1 MVSCDMFSVMRLP
14 RNFPSILLCL
24 LVVLKSAA
32 LGQTTTPKGATVPT
46 DIHQLFLDD
55 QSDRT
60 GDRTVAPYAADVN
73 SRDAMRRVE
82 TRQLL
87 ANGKI
92 TTAQD
97 FHDAAYIFQHG
108 DRADDYLL
116 AHVLAVEA
124 IVKGD
129 ASSKW
134 ISAAT
139 LDRYL
144 QAIGKSQIFG
154 TQYSDKSYLYIVQ
167 HKNDPSAMT
176 KPEAHEKGMTQEPYD
191 RNLIA
196 DLLRLDFCVPDMA
209 KQRVNLQEFE
219 SGKYPAGIIPPGCTR

>member
-1 MVSCDMFSVMRLP
+1 MKLSRG
-14 RNFPSILLCL
+14 FPSILLCL
-24 LVVLKSAA
+24 LAVLSSTTF
-32 LGQTTTPKGATVPT
+32 GQTTTTKGATVPT
-46 DIHQLFLDD
+46 DVHQLFLDD

-60 GDRTVAPYAADVN
+60 GDRTVAPNGADVN
-73 SRDAMRRVE
+73 SRDAMRRLE
-82 TRQLL
+82 AKLL
-87 ANGKI
+87 LGAGKI

-108 DRADDYLL
+108 DAADDYLL
-116 AHVLAVEA
+116 AHILAVEA

-154 TQYSDKSYLYIVQ
+154 TQYSDKSYLYVVQ

-176 KPEAHEKGMTQEPYD
+176 KQEAHEKGMTQEPYD
-191 RNLIA
+191 RNLVA
-196 DLLRLDFCVPDMA
+196 DPLRLDFCVPDLA
-209 KQRVNLQEFE
+209 KQRVNLKEFE
-219 SGKYPAGIIPPGCTR
+219 SGSYPAGIIPPGCTR

>member
-1 MVSCDMFSVMRLP
+1 M
-14 RNFPSILLCL
+14 
-24 LVVLKSAA
+24 
-32 LGQTTTPKGATVPT
+32 
-46 DIHQLFLDD
+46 
-55 QSDRT
+55 
-60 GDRTVAPYAADVN
+60 GDRTAAPYGADVN

-82 TRQLL
+82 AKLL
-87 ANGKI
+87 LGAGKI

-108 DRADDYLL
+108 DAADDYLL
-116 AHVLAVEA
+116 AHILAVEA

-191 RNLIA
+191 RNLVA
-196 DLLRLDFCVPDMA
+196 DPLRLDFCVPDLA
-209 KQRVNLQEFE
+209 KQRVNLKEFE
-219 SGKYPAGIIPPGCTR
+219 SGSYPAGIIPPGCTR